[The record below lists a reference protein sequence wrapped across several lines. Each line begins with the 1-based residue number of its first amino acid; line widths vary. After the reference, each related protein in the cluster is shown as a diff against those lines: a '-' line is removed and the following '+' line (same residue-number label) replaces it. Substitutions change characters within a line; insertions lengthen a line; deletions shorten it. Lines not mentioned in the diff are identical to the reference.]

1 MKKHTPSEFET
12 ELRDLAGSPETF
24 ERLLDNLQTQM
35 AEVARRRGKMDLM
48 VDIFAPVPARP
59 VRRRA
64 AARRASTTE

>member
-12 ELRDLAGSPETF
+12 ELRDLAGSPEAF

-35 AEVARRRGKMDLM
+35 AEVARRRGKMDLT